1 MCIRDRTMKL
11 IDESKNTTA
20 TPSVSVSSSN
30 GFMTLTGI
38 FSLVKNRYYN
48 LIVTNNEGADY
59 QERVIADNGIV
70 EALQCLVNAINVLD
84 GSNVIYQDRV
94 FVTSQTELDK
104 YTVNEGVYTKET
116 SYNNE
121 YVII

>member
-1 MCIRDRTMKL
+1 MKL